1 MKIKITDIENLAT
14 AILHRMPFTAALP
27 TAAAGSHRWILST
40 GFSLSIYD
48 FFLPPDIKGLNARR
62 YLSLVVSTQW
72 LHIVSTLLNATLI
85 NFSKMLCHKV
95 INNVNVT
102 TLSRWFCKL
111 VPRVEPSQ
119 EMLRKYS
126 GNKCVC
132 ISINLTTAIWKIK
145 EVHNYE

>member
-1 MKIKITDIENLAT
+1 MKIKTTDIENLAT

-72 LHIVSTLLNATLI
+72 LHIVSTLLNTTLI
-85 NFSKMLCHKV
+85 NFSQMLCHKV
-95 INNVNVT
+95 INTTFWRKCNYVVT
-102 TLSRWFCKL
+102 MILQISAQGGTK
-111 VPRVEPSQ
+111 
-119 EMLRKYS
+119 S
-126 GNKCVC
+126 GNVK
-132 ISINLTTAIWKIK
+132 KMFRK
-145 EVHNYE
+145 